1 MTAGAAV
8 LVNRAPQPPQNFAAG
23 TFSKRQLGQMLTS
36 RVPHSLQNRQS
47 GAFSAAHPEQRILR
61 AHFFKSRGHWGMSD
75 SCLSAA
81 PRCLSRKHIVL
92 PFRGSLQPN
101 PSWQLRIPT
110 ANPPATF
117 RGRSPTKTTTKCIY
131 CRFSATM
138 RTRRFCPA
146 FQSDLPIVS
155 SKRRMRN
162 CCVLNAVNKR
172 AGSIET
178 GVRLGV

>member
-47 GAFSAAHPEQRILR
+47 GAFSAAHLEQRILR

-81 PRCLSRKHIVL
+81 L
-92 PFRGSLQPN
+92 
-101 PSWQLRIPT
+101 
-110 ANPPATF
+110 
-117 RGRSPTKTTTKCIY
+117 
-131 CRFSATM
+131 
-138 RTRRFCPA
+138 
-146 FQSDLPIVS
+146 
-155 SKRRMRN
+155 
-162 CCVLNAVNKR
+162 
-172 AGSIET
+172 
-178 GVRLGV
+178 